1 MGVRI
6 HIRTPT
12 LPVRSPGRTGGALR
26 VKVGPAIP
34 YIYNLTCLRYYANYR
49 IPEHNLFVQTPQ
61 EDTVMNVPHGPGP
74 LVAATRDIS
83 RRSVVVGFGFAGIA
97 AALAAAGWKV
107 DVLAQD
113 ASPAPQAM
121 PEFNAVQ
128 VMYGHPID
136 PAAFQEYLYSTHVPM
151 AWQAPGL
158 EQLIAHSDVTSVD
171 GAESD
176 IYQMATVVFT
186 GPAELQALLASE
198 MGQAVVADLAT
209 FSTGG
214 FTLYLS
220 RVEFL
225 QRPEGTGTPEASPG
239 A

>member
-113 ASPAPQAM
+113 ASPAPAQPMNELNALLVVYNH
-121 PEFNAVQ
+121 PE
-128 VMYGHPID
+128 D
-136 PAAFQEYLYSTHVPM
+136 TTAFQDYLWETHIPIVYKV
-151 AWQAPGL
+151 PGL
-158 EQLIAHSDVTSVD
+158 HQLFIHSDLTTTEFVP
-171 GAESD
+171 GD
-176 IYQMATVVFT
+176 IYQLGTVVFASQADLET
-186 GPAELQALLASE
+186 ALGSAE
-198 MGQAVVADLAT
+198 GQAAFADVGNFA
-209 FSTGG
+209 TGG
-214 FTLYLS
+214 FSAYL
-220 RVEFL
+220 VHF
-225 QRPEGTGTPEASPG
+225 TPVDIPG
-239 A
+239 MATPMA